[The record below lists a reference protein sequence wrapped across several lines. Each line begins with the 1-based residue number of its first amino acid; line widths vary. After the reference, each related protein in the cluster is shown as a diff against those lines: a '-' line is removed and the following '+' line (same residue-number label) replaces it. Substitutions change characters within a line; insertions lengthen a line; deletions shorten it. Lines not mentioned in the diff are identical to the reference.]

1 MQKKKTKNI
10 TLAGND
16 LIPFIDGL
24 DLSVSLSI
32 LTYLASFFFSSYD
45 TRVSFILMAFVILL
59 SCVSRIFDIK
69 LINFIKKNFLSKI
82 NILNLLILSYSLH
95 ILVFSNF
102 PNLLSIMI
110 FCVARIIFGIF
121 ISLAYSGINFNG
133 KELNCNLCEIKNW
146 FFYALGLAFGALMYI
161 LLNEIYSNDF
171 LNHGGWKIFYIIIIL
186 AILLMLMIFKFVYK
200 TKIFLQFEYD
210 KSKSFNLTE
219 ALSTNFLILIP
230 LLSFAIFSS
239 STWLPK
245 FSNPENLHFLN
256 YDFLYLFLTV
266 MTLVFITPLANL
278 VGKRKSVIF
287 FNISI
292 VLFATICSFIKH
304 DSSYSIDFL
313 KLFIA
318 LVASFSICNLVF
330 QLQLKKQST
339 FNVIT
344 HFNLSLFSLAFL
356 LPMTFY
362 CSIYY
367 TINYSVIYIFFALV
381 YFINNIIFTLNKNG

>member
-10 TLAGND
+10 TLDGND
-16 LIPFIDGL
+16 VIPFIDGL

-32 LTYLASFFFSSYD
+32 LTYLSSFFFSSYD

-69 LINFIKKNFLSKI
+69 LINFMKKNSLSKI

-95 ILVFSNF
+95 ILVFSDF

-110 FCVARIIFGIF
+110 FCIARIMFGIF
-121 ISLAYSGINFNG
+121 ISLAYRGINFNG

-146 FFYALGLAFGALMYI
+146 FFYVIGLAFGALMYL

-171 LNHGGWKIFYIIIIL
+171 LNQGGWKIFYIIIIL
-186 AILLMLMIFKFVYK
+186 VILLMLIIFKFVYK

-219 ALSTNFLILIP
+219 ALSTNFLIIIP

-256 YDFLYLFLTV
+256 YDFLYLFLTI

-292 VLFATICSFIKH
+292 IVFATICSFIKH

-356 LPMTFY
+356 LPIAFY

-381 YFINNIIFTLNKNG
+381 YFINNIIFSLNKNG